1 MPVTDVN
8 KDLDALTMK
17 ITAEFDAAAD
27 RVWEMW
33 SDPRQL
39 ERWWGPP
46 GYPATFVDH
55 ELTPGGRAAYF
66 MTSPEGQKYHGW
78 WQIEEVDAPNR
89 LRFEDGFGDDE
100 GKPNPEM
107 PTTVATV
114 TLSESDGRTAMTIES
129 KFGSR
134 EGMEKM
140 VEMGMEQG
148 MSEALGQVDAL
159 LAADGDGGGS

>member
-17 ITAEFDAAAD
+17 ITAEFDAGAD

-46 GYPATFVDH
+46 TYPATFVDH
-55 ELTPGGRAAYF
+55 DLSPGARATYF
-66 MTSPEGQKYHGW
+66 MTSPEGQKHHGW
-78 WQIEEVDAPNR
+78 WRIEEVEPPNR
-89 LRFEDGFGDDE
+89 LRFEDGFADDE
-100 GKPNPEM
+100 GKPSAEM
-107 PTTVATV
+107 PTMIETV
-114 TLSESDGRTAMTIES
+114 TIAEAGGSTTMTIES

-134 EGMEKM
+134 EGMEQ
-140 VEMGMEQG
+140 VIEMGMEQG
-148 MSEALGQVDAL
+148 MVEALGQIDAL
-159 LAADGDGGGS
+159 LADEG